1 MKPTAADK
9 YLIDRIRSG
18 DQQAWSQLIER
29 FRGRLV
35 SFARAK
41 LPQRADAEDLVQ
53 DTFIAFIKSL
63 PAFRQESP
71 VESYLFAILRRKIAD
86 TYRSAH
92 SRHITLIQDIYTKGA
107 SDDSPSNAFSNLAS
121 SEMTAS
127 CYVARD
133 EDHTAQLTRL
143 AEALNELVKNYKAS
157 LNFRDLQIVELL
169 FYCQLSNTDI
179 ARVTD
184 MPQKN
189 IAVIKHRC
197 IKHVRG
203 HIQKY
208 DLSSLA
214 DSGIESMLTEV
225 WESSRPSCPKRS
237 TIGAYLLETLE
248 KPWHDYIDFHL
259 NKLGCHF
266 CRANLQ
272 DLQEQT
278 KEDKTAQVHDRI
290 MESTIGFLHKP

>member
-18 DQQAWSQLIER
+18 DQGAWSQLIDR

-41 LPQRADAEDLVQ
+41 LPQRADAEDVVQ

-63 PAFRQESP
+63 PVFRQESP

-92 SRHITLIQDIYTKGA
+92 SRHVTLIQDIYTKGA
-107 SDDSPSNAFSNLAS
+107 SGDSPSNAFSNLAS
-121 SEMTAS
+121 DELTAS
-127 CYVARD
+127 CYVGRD
-133 EDHTAQLTRL
+133 EDRDFQLTAL
-143 AEALNELVKNYKAS
+143 ADALNELVKNYKSS
-157 LNFRDLQIVELL
+157 LSFRELQTVELI

-179 ARVTD
+179 AKAMD
-184 MPQKN
+184 ISHQH

-197 IKHVRG
+197 IKQIRG
-203 HIQKY
+203 YVQKC
-208 DLSSLA
+208 DLSSLG
-214 DSGIESMLTEV
+214 DTGIESMLTQV
-225 WESSRPSCPKRS
+225 WESARPSCPKRS

-248 KPWHDYIDFHL
+248 EPWAEYVDFHL

-278 KEDKTAQVHDRI
+278 KEDKTAEVHTRI

>member
-18 DQQAWSQLIER
+18 DQGAWSQLIDR

-41 LPQRADAEDLVQ
+41 LPQRADAEDVVQ
-53 DTFIAFIKSL
+53 ETFIAFIKSL

-71 VESYLFAILRRKIAD
+71 VESYLFAILRRKISD
-86 TYRSAH
+86 TYRSPH
-92 SRHITLIQDIYTKGA
+92 SRHITLIQDVYAKGA
-107 SDDSPSNAFSNLAS
+107 SEDSPSNPFSNLAS
-121 SEMTAS
+121 EELTAS
-127 CYVARD
+127 SYVGRD
-133 EDHTAQLTRL
+133 EDRSAQLASL
-143 AEALNELVKNYKAS
+143 GEALNALVKNHKANLS
-157 LNFRDLQIVELL
+157 FRELQIVELL
-169 FYCQLSNTDI
+169 FYSQLSNSNIAKVMDI
-179 ARVTD
+179 S
-184 MPQKN
+184 QQH

-197 IKHVRG
+197 IKQVRG
-203 HIQKY
+203 YIQKC
-208 DLSSLA
+208 DLPSLGE
-214 DSGIESMLTEV
+214 SGIESMLTEV
-225 WESSRPSCPKRS
+225 WESARPSCPKRS

-248 KPWHDYIDFHL
+248 KPWAQYVDFHL

-278 KEDKTAQVHDRI
+278 KEDKTAQIHNRI

>member
-1 MKPTAADK
+1 MKPSAADK
-9 YLIDRIRSG
+9 YLLDKIRSG

-41 LPQRADAEDLVQ
+41 LPQRADAEDVVQ

-71 VESYLFAILRRKIAD
+71 IESYLFAILRRKIAD

-92 SRHITLIQDIYTKGA
+92 SRYVTLIQDVYSNRST
-107 SDDSPSNAFSNLAS
+107 DDSPSNAFSNLPS
-121 SEMTAS
+121 DELTAS
-127 CYVARD
+127 RYVGRS
-133 EDHTAQLTRL
+133 EDRSAQLAGL
-143 AEALNELVKNYKAS
+143 AQALNELVKNYKSS

-169 FYCQLSNTDI
+169 FYGQLTNSDI
-179 ARVTD
+179 AKD
-184 MPQKN
+184 MD
-189 IAVIKHRC
+189 ITSRHIGVIKHRC
-197 IKHVRG
+197 IKQIREY
-203 HIQKY
+203 IQKCG
-208 DLSSLA
+208 LA
-214 DSGIESMLTEV
+214 PLGDTGIESMLTEV
-225 WESSRPSCPKRS
+225 WESARPSCPKRS
-237 TIGAYLLETLE
+237 TIGAYLLETIE

-278 KEDKTAQVHDRI
+278 KEDNIAEINNRI

>member
-18 DQQAWSQLIER
+18 DQQAWSQLIDR

-41 LPQRADAEDLVQ
+41 VAQRADAEDVVQ

-63 PAFRQESP
+63 PSFRQESP

-92 SRHITLIQDIYTKGA
+92 SRHVTLIQDIYGKSG
-107 SDDSPSNAFSNLAS
+107 SEESSSNAFSNLAS
-121 SEMTAS
+121 DELTAS
-127 CYVARD
+127 RYVGRD
-133 EDHTAQLTRL
+133 EDRSAQLTAL
-143 AEALNELVKNYKAS
+143 GDALNELVKNYKAN
-157 LNFRDLQIVELL
+157 LDFRELQTVELL

-179 ARVTD
+179 AKAMD
-184 MPQKN
+184 ISQQH

-197 IKHVRG
+197 IKQIRG
-203 HIQKY
+203 YVQKC
-208 DLSSLA
+208 DLSSLG
-214 DSGIESMLTEV
+214 DTGIESMLTQV
-225 WESSRPSCPKRS
+225 WDSARPSCPKRS

-248 KPWHDYIDFHL
+248 KPWAEYVDFHL

-278 KEDKTAQVHDRI
+278 KEDKTTEVHNRI

>member
-18 DQQAWSQLIER
+18 DQGAWSQLIDR

-41 LPQRADAEDLVQ
+41 LPQRADAEDVVQ

-92 SRHITLIQDIYTKGA
+92 SRHVTLIQDIYTKGA
-107 SDDSPSNAFSNLAS
+107 SGDSPSNAFSNLAS
-121 SEMTAS
+121 DELTAS
-127 CYVARD
+127 CYVGRD
-133 EDHTAQLTRL
+133 EDRDFQLTAL
-143 AEALNELVKNYKAS
+143 ADALNELVKNYKSS
-157 LNFRDLQIVELL
+157 LSFRELQTVELL

-179 ARVTD
+179 AKAMD
-184 MPQKN
+184 ISQQH

-197 IKHVRG
+197 IKQIRG
-203 HIQKY
+203 YVQKC
-208 DLSSLA
+208 DLSSLGE
-214 DSGIESMLTEV
+214 SGIESMLTQV
-225 WESSRPSCPKRS
+225 WESARPSCPKRS

-248 KPWHDYIDFHL
+248 EPWAEYVDFHL
-259 NKLGCHF
+259 N
-266 CRANLQ
+266 
-272 DLQEQT
+272 
-278 KEDKTAQVHDRI
+278 
-290 MESTIGFLHKP
+290 

>member
-1 MKPTAADK
+1 MKPTGADK

-18 DQQAWSQLIER
+18 DQQAWSQLIDR

-41 LPQRADAEDLVQ
+41 LAQRADAEDVVQ

-92 SRHITLIQDIYTKGA
+92 SRHVTLIQDIYTKSGPEE
-107 SDDSPSNAFSNLAS
+107 SPSNAFSNLAS
-121 SEMTAS
+121 DELTAS
-127 CYVARD
+127 RYVGRD
-133 EDHTAQLTRL
+133 EDHTAQLTAL
-143 AEALNELVKNYKAS
+143 GDALNELVKNYKSS
-157 LNFRDLQIVELL
+157 LSFRELQIVELL
-169 FYCQLSNTDI
+169 FYSQLSNTDI
-179 ARVTD
+179 AKAMD
-184 MPQKN
+184 ISQQH

-197 IKHVRG
+197 IKQIRG
-203 HIQKY
+203 YVQKC
-208 DLSSLA
+208 DLSSLG
-214 DSGIESMLTEV
+214 DTGIESMLTQV
-225 WESSRPSCPKRS
+225 WESARPSCPKRS
-237 TIGAYLLETLE
+237 TIGAYLLKTLE
-248 KPWHDYIDFHL
+248 EPWAEYVDFHL

-278 KEDKTAQVHDRI
+278 KEDKTAEVHTRI

>member
-18 DQQAWSQLIER
+18 DQGAWSQLIDR

-41 LPQRADAEDLVQ
+41 LPQRADAEDVVQ

-63 PAFRQESP
+63 PAFRQDSP

-92 SRHITLIQDIYTKGA
+92 SRHITLIQDVYAKGA
-107 SDDSPSNAFSNLAS
+107 SADSTTNAFSNLAS
-121 SEMTAS
+121 DELTAS
-127 CYVARD
+127 RYVGRD
-133 EDHTAQLTRL
+133 EDRSAHLTGL
-143 AEALNELVKNYKAS
+143 TDALNELINNYKAN

-169 FYCQLSNTDI
+169 FYSQLSNS
-179 ARVTD
+179 
-184 MPQKN
+184 N
-189 IAVIKHRC
+189 IAKVMDFSQQHIGVIKHRC
-197 IKHVRG
+197 IKQIRG
-203 HIQKY
+203 YIQKC
-208 DLSSLA
+208 DLSSLG
-214 DSGIESMLTEV
+214 DTPIESMLTHV
-225 WESSRPSCPKRS
+225 WESARPSCPKRS

-248 KPWHDYIDFHL
+248 KPWADYIDFHL

-278 KEDKTAQVHDRI
+278 KEDKTAQIHNRI

>member
-1 MKPTAADK
+1 MKPIAADK

-18 DQQAWSQLIER
+18 DQGAWSQLIDR

-41 LPQRADAEDLVQ
+41 LPQRADAEDVVQ
-53 DTFIAFIKSL
+53 ETFIAFIKSL

-86 TYRSAH
+86 TYRSSH

-107 SDDSPSNAFSNLAS
+107 SEDSPSNVFSNLAS
-121 SEMTAS
+121 CEPTAS
-127 CYVARD
+127 FYVGRD

-143 AEALNELVKNYKAS
+143 TEALNELVKNYKAN

-169 FYCQLSNTDI
+169 FYCQLSNSDI
-179 ARVTD
+179 AKAMD
-184 MPQKN
+184 ISQQH
-189 IAVIKHRC
+189 IGVIKHRC
-197 IKHVRG
+197 IKQVRG
-203 HIQKY
+203 YIRKY
-208 DLSSLA
+208 HLSA
-214 DSGIESMLTEV
+214 PAESGIESMLTQV
-225 WESSRPSCPKRS
+225 WELARPSCPKRS
-237 TIGAYLLETLE
+237 TIGAYLLKTLE
-248 KPWHDYIDFHL
+248 KPWADYVDFHL

-272 DLQEQT
+272 DLQDQT
-278 KEDKTAQVHDRI
+278 KEDNTAQVHARI

>member
-18 DQQAWSQLIER
+18 DQGAWSQLIDR

-41 LPQRADAEDLVQ
+41 LPQRADAEDVVQ
-53 DTFIAFIKSL
+53 ETFIAFIKSL

-107 SDDSPSNAFSNLAS
+107 SEDSPSNVFSNLPS
-121 SEMTAS
+121 SEPTAS

-133 EDHTAQLTRL
+133 EDRAGQLIRL
-143 AEALNELVKNYKAS
+143 TEALNELVKNYKAN

-169 FYCQLSNTDI
+169 FYCQLSNSDI
-179 ARVTD
+179 ARVMDVT
-184 MPQKN
+184 QQN
-189 IAVIKHRC
+189 IGVIKHRC
-197 IKHVRG
+197 IKQVRG
-203 HIQKY
+203 YIQKY
-208 DLSSLA
+208 DLA
-214 DSGIESMLTEV
+214 DPLDTGIESMLTQV
-225 WESSRPSCPKRS
+225 WESARPSCPKRS

-248 KPWHDYIDFHL
+248 KPWQEYIDFHL
-259 NKLGCHF
+259 NTLGCHF

-278 KEDKTAQVHDRI
+278 KEDNNAHVHTRI

>member
-18 DQQAWSQLIER
+18 DQGAWSQLIDR

-41 LPQRADAEDLVQ
+41 LPQRADAEDVVQ

-63 PAFRQESP
+63 PVFRQESP

-92 SRHITLIQDIYTKGA
+92 SRHVTLIQDVYTKGA
-107 SDDSPSNAFSNLAS
+107 SGDSPSNAFSNLAS
-121 SEMTAS
+121 DELTAS
-127 CYVARD
+127 CYVGRD
-133 EDHTAQLTRL
+133 EDRDCQLTAL
-143 AEALNELVKNYKAS
+143 GDALNELVKNYKSS
-157 LNFRDLQIVELL
+157 LSFRELQIVELL
-169 FYCQLSNTDI
+169 FYSQLSNTDI
-179 ARVTD
+179 AKAMD
-184 MPQKN
+184 ISQQH

-197 IKHVRG
+197 IKQIRG
-203 HIQKY
+203 YVQKC
-208 DLSSLA
+208 DLSSLGE
-214 DSGIESMLTEV
+214 SGIESMLTQV
-225 WESSRPSCPKRS
+225 WESARPSCPKRS

-248 KPWHDYIDFHL
+248 KPWAEYVDFHL

-278 KEDKTAQVHDRI
+278 KEDKTAEVHDRI

>member
-18 DQQAWSQLIER
+18 DQGAWSQLIDR

-41 LPQRADAEDLVQ
+41 LPQRADAEDVVQ

-63 PAFRQESP
+63 PVFRQESP

-92 SRHITLIQDIYTKGA
+92 SRHVTLIQDIYTKGA
-107 SDDSPSNAFSNLAS
+107 SGDSPSNAFSNLAS
-121 SEMTAS
+121 DELTAS
-127 CYVARD
+127 CYVGRD
-133 EDHTAQLTRL
+133 EDRDFQLTAL
-143 AEALNELVKNYKAS
+143 ADALNELVKNYKS
-157 LNFRDLQIVELL
+157 NLSFRELQTVELL

-179 ARVTD
+179 AKA
-184 MPQKN
+184 MNISQQH

-197 IKHVRG
+197 IKQIRG
-203 HIQKY
+203 YVQKC
-208 DLSSLA
+208 DLSSLG
-214 DSGIESMLTEV
+214 DTGIESMLTQV
-225 WESSRPSCPKRS
+225 WESARPSCPKRS

-248 KPWHDYIDFHL
+248 KPWAEYVDFHL

-278 KEDKTAQVHDRI
+278 KEDKTAEVHTRI

>member
-1 MKPTAADK
+1 MKPTGADN

-18 DQQAWSQLIER
+18 DEGAWSQLIDR

-41 LPQRADAEDLVQ
+41 LPQRADAEDVVQ
-53 DTFIAFIKSL
+53 ETFISFIKSL

-92 SRHITLIQDIYTKGA
+92 SRHITLIQDLYTKSG
-107 SDDSPSNAFSNLAS
+107 SDDSPSNAFSNMAS
-121 SEMTAS
+121 DEQTAS
-127 CYVARD
+127 CYVGRD
-133 EDHTAQLTRL
+133 ENHTAQLIRL
-143 AEALNELVKNYKAS
+143 TEALNELVKNYKS
-157 LNFRDLQIVELL
+157 NLNFRDLQIVELL
-169 FYCQLSNTDI
+169 FYCQLSNMDI
-179 ARVTD
+179 SRVMDVT
-184 MPQKN
+184 QQN
-189 IAVIKHRC
+189 IGVIKHRC
-197 IKHVRG
+197 IKQVRG
-203 HIQKY
+203 YVQKY
-208 DLSSLA
+208 DLSVPA
-214 DSGIESMLTEV
+214 ESGIESMLTQV
-225 WESSRPSCPKRS
+225 WESARPSCPKRS

-248 KPWHDYIDFHL
+248 KPWQDYVDFHL

-278 KEDKTAQVHDRI
+278 KEDKTAEVHNRI